1 MHTSIKRSHSRAGFT
16 LGEVM
21 VAFSILAITITAAS
35 LAYTMSIRIWRQASA
50 RMNASSSASVAL
62 TRCTMGVGSGFG
74 LRAAFLPV
82 QIDNSSSGWQIRFTT
97 PASMSG
103 DATTAN
109 TLTYNTG
116 ARTITYQS
124 GTNSPA
130 VVGRNIVAS
139 SAIQA
144 SGAITLTVRA
154 QALTGYT
161 NITSEMST
169 SINPRNR
176 S

>member
-1 MHTSIKRSHSRAGFT
+1 MA
-16 LGEVM
+16 EVM
-21 VAFSILAITITAAS
+21 AAFSILAITITAAS
-35 LAYTMSIRIWRQASA
+35 LAYTMSIRVWRQASA
-50 RMNASSSASVAL
+50 RMNASSSASLAL

-74 LRAAFLPV
+74 LRAAFVPV
-82 QIDNSSSGWQIRFTT
+82 QIDNTTGGWQIRFTT
-97 PASMSG
+97 PAGMSG
-103 DATTAN
+103 DATTTN
-109 TLTYNTG
+109 TLTYNTS

-124 GTNSPA
+124 GSASPA

-139 SAIQA
+139 SATQA
-144 SGAITLTVRA
+144 ANAITLTVRA

-169 SINPRNR
+169 SITPRNR